1 MSPTTLRTGLRFRPC
16 SRTTLPCHS
25 SLKQV
30 GGSHLRLLLLLLG
43 ILLLLLL
50 LLRVLLLLILL
61 LWVNW
66 GLLRFITEPLGPP
79 I

>member
-1 MSPTTLRTGLRFRPC
+1 
-16 SRTTLPCHS
+16 LPCHS
-25 SLKQV
+25 SIKQV
-30 GGSHLRLLLLLLG
+30 GGSHFRLLLLLLG
-43 ILLLLLL
+43 VLLLLLL
-50 LLRVLLLLILL
+50 GVLLLLILL